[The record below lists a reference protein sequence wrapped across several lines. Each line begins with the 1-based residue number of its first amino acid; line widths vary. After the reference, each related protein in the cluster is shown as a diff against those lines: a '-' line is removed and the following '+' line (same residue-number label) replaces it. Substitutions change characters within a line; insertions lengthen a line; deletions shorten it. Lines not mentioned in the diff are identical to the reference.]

1 MSTGSTKPKTGRFTA
16 REREIVRNAYPG
28 LGPAALARKLGRS
41 KSGVCKLIREMK
53 ESGEIVEAGSTERAT
68 EEPPPGTLDEGSG
81 TQDTLGR
88 LRRLRDHLERQL
100 YDAQP
105 AQVRG
110 ISAEYRATLEAI
122 DRLENTEGGDDGDDV
137 LDRLAGALL
146 GHRGG

>member
-16 REREIVRNAYPG
+16 REREVVRNAYPG

-53 ESGEIVEAGSTERAT
+53 ESGEIAGWGSTERAT
-68 EEPPPGTLDEGSG
+68 AAPPPCTAGEGPG
-81 TQDTLGR
+81 GQDTLGR

-100 YDAQP
+100 YDAAP

-110 ISAEYRATLEAI
+110 ISSEYRATLEAI
-122 DRLENTEGGDDGDDV
+122 DRLENAEGGGDDV
-137 LDRLAGALL
+137 LDKLAASIV
-146 GHRGG
+146 RRAT

>member
-1 MSTGSTKPKTGRFTA
+1 MSTGSTKPKAGRFTA
-16 REREIVRNAYPG
+16 REREVVRNAYPG

-53 ESGEIVEAGSTERAT
+53 ESGEIAGEDSTERTT
-68 EEPPPGTLDEGSG
+68 EAASPCTFDEGSG
-81 TQDTLGR
+81 GQDTLGR

-100 YDAQP
+100 YDAAP

-110 ISAEYRATLEAI
+110 LSAEYRATLEAI
-122 DRLENTEGGDDGDDV
+122 DRLESAEGGGDGDDV

-146 GHRGG
+146 GHRGC

>member
-1 MSTGSTKPKTGRFTA
+1 M
-16 REREIVRNAYPG
+16 
-28 LGPAALARKLGRS
+28 ARKLGRS

-53 ESGEIVEAGSTERAT
+53 KSGEIVEAGSTERAT

>member
-41 KSGVCKLIREMK
+41 KSGVCKLI
-53 ESGEIVEAGSTERAT
+53 VEADSTERAT

-122 DRLENTEGGDDGDDV
+122 DRIENTEGGDDGDDV